1 MPDSNPRAAAGDAA
15 GVGGWLPTV
24 GALRQRWYADRLRRD
39 PVAAFVHRLDGV
51 LKPRDV
57 VLDLGAGAGELNA
70 YAIRGHVRRIVG
82 IDVDPRVEAN
92 PLLDTGL
99 QGDICALPF
108 RDNTFDVAFSI
119 YVLEH
124 VDRPAALAA
133 ELFRVM
139 RPGGLCLALSPNVFH
154 YVTLA
159 SRLTPTT
166 FHRWFNERRGR
177 AGEDTFPTFY
187 RLNSRRALTRWFGGA
202 GFETVAL
209 DTIEVQPNYLS
220 FSPLAYAV
228 GAGYERL
235 VNATEFLSALRV
247 NLISIF
253 RKPRA

>member
-1 MPDSNPRAAAGDAA
+1 MAEASSRAVPGGSAAS
-15 GVGGWLPTV
+15 GWLPSV
-24 GALRQRWYADRLRRD
+24 GTLRQRWYADRLRRD
-39 PVAAFVHRLDGV
+39 PVAAFAHRLEAV
-51 LKPRDV
+51 LRPNDV

-70 YAIRGHVRRIVG
+70 YAIKGHVRRIVG
-82 IDVDPRVEAN
+82 VDVDPRVEGN
-92 PLLDTGL
+92 PLLDHGL

-108 RDNTFDVAFSI
+108 REASCDVAFSI

-177 AGEDTFPTFY
+177 SGEDTFPTFY

-220 FSPLAYAV
+220 FNALAYAV

-235 VNATEFLSALRV
+235 VNATELLSALRV

-253 RKPRA
+253 RKPLA